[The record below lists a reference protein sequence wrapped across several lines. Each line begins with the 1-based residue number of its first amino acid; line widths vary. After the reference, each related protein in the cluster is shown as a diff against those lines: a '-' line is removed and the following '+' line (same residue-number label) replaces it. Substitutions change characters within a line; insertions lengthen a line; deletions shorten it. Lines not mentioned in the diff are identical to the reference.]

1 MLRIISLSSWKFLGH
16 RQVGLFSRYYYVVTY
31 LLMDWWLAWRTEL
44 SKFHNER
51 DVVNIASS
59 LGAIFGPI
67 IANVNRWHCSRRHA
81 KIFVWIYPGC
91 NVSCQVSADKW
102 LAYSTEWQLMTPSN
116 CLEVLGLWLLS
127 SPHLWP
133 NARIRGWMTL
143 TNNFGP
149 DLLLLFKVHRLW
161 SVDSQGNY

>member
-91 NVSCQVSADKW
+91 NVS
-102 LAYSTEWQLMTPSN
+102 SN
-116 CLEVLGLWLLS
+116 CLEGLGLRLLS
-127 SPHLWP
+127 SPNLWP

-143 TNNFGP
+143 TKNFGP
-149 DLLLLFKVHRLW
+149 DLLLLFKVHRLC